1 MKKRREA
8 VKERVRRS
16 RAQKKALIEKTHKDN
31 ESCAT
36 ADTDRNFSC
45 MMVSLQFPKRGEAS
59 RKRKRR
65 SDDRLHKKIAKLKKE
80 KQQLSRKCDSL
91 RKKLT
96 RSSSTVKINSPLT
109 PKRETMKIM
118 KNTGINSCNASE
130 IQKQLLSAE
139 TIPKEIQEP
148 VNEKK
153 NKKESIRTMISGK
166 VLEKYRIL

>member
-65 SDDRLHKKIAKLKKE
+65 SDNRLHKKIAMLKRE
-80 KQQLSRKCDSL
+80 KQKLSRKCGFFKKKSL
-91 RKKLT
+91 L
-96 RSSSTVKINSPLT
+96 
-109 PKRETMKIM
+109 
-118 KNTGINSCNASE
+118 
-130 IQKQLLSAE
+130 
-139 TIPKEIQEP
+139 
-148 VNEKK
+148 
-153 NKKESIRTMISGK
+153 K
-166 VLEKYRIL
+166 VLQQ

>member
-1 MKKRREA
+1 
-8 VKERVRRS
+8 
-16 RAQKKALIEKTHKDN
+16 
-31 ESCAT
+31 
-36 ADTDRNFSC
+36 
-45 MMVSLQFPKRGEAS
+45 
-59 RKRKRR
+59 
-65 SDDRLHKKIAKLKKE
+65 
-80 KQQLSRKCDSL
+80 
-91 RKKLT
+91 
-96 RSSSTVKINSPLT
+96 
-109 PKRETMKIM
+109 MKIM